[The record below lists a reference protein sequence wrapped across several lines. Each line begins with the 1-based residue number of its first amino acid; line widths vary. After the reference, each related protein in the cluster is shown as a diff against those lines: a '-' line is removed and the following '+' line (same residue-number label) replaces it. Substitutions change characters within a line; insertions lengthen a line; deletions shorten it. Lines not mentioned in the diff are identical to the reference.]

1 MAGAAGPLA
10 ARRSV
15 NVLAGEGDL
24 VRRTPLAWSAALTVS
39 EGTHGQQTR
48 CHRARAGI
56 LEPTNQ
62 PAAPPAPSEPAAT
75 QGPDPVDTRLV
86 IEMDQA
92 SGSFIYKT
100 IDRRTGEVVLQLP
113 RDQLLK
119 MRDGAEYEAGAV
131 IRTEA

>member
-1 MAGAAGPLA
+1 MDSKLA
-10 ARRSV
+10 AIAPAPES
-15 NVLAGEGDL
+15 LS
-24 VRRTPLAWSAALTVS
+24 P
-39 EGTHGQQTR
+39 Q
-48 CHRARAGI
+48 I
-56 LEPTNQ
+56 Q